1 MAEVMIEIVK
11 LAGVEPA
18 VYGHAEFFD
27 KGAFETVGR
36 EAREPRP
43 FINAGIVSQVVDY
56 QLAQRKVVAC
66 DGAEQHGLF
75 GRRVV
80 MTEYVKKLMGFE
92 AVDASGAEPV
102 SQIAHERLLQ
112 FTQRRPYRQAGGAGI
127 VSGGSGEQRM
137 EGMQVN
143 LLQYGTAQVEVAG
156 QVGGPTGG
164 VQAVG
169 NAGRQEYYLTCFKP
183 DFGLIPDFEY

>member
-27 KGAFETVGR
+27 KGALETVGR

-43 FINAGIVSQVVDY
+43 FINAGIVSQMVDY
-56 QLAQRKVVAC
+56 QLAKRKVVAG
-66 DGAEQHGLF
+66 DGAEQRSQF
-75 GRRVV
+75 GRLVV
-80 MTEYVKKLMGFE
+80 MTEYVKKLLGFE
-92 AVDASGAEPV
+92 AVDVSGADSV

-143 LLQYGTAQVEVAG
+143 QLQCGAAQVEVAG
-156 QVGGPTGG
+156 QIGGSAGG

-169 NAGRQEYYLTCFKP
+169 NAGRQEYYLACFKP
-183 DFGLIPDFEY
+183 DFGLILDFEY